1 MSSIGNESDS
11 SMISNVEGKKMRKK
25 KDKDKEKSK
34 DKDKG
39 KIKGKENDMDID
51 NVKTNA
57 NKKKL
62 SKIIMEDSEE
72 ENISVKKHSSIS
84 NGKETNNSEN
94 GTSSNNES
102 TYDKKSEFRVPLM
115 ERLKKRNAKINE
127 MPGFQ
132 FTSFGK
138 KAKKD
143 FDDFSDI
150 ELDFNDK
157 SKFF

>member
-1 MSSIGNESDS
+1 
-11 SMISNVEGKKMRKK
+11 
-25 KDKDKEKSK
+25 
-34 DKDKG
+34 
-39 KIKGKENDMDID
+39 
-51 NVKTNA
+51 
-57 NKKKL
+57 
-62 SKIIMEDSEE
+62 MEDSEE
-72 ENISVKKHSSIS
+72 DNISVKKHSSIS

-94 GTSSNNES
+94 GTSSNNDS
-102 TYDKKSEFRVPLM
+102 IYGNKNEFRVPLM

-138 KAKKD
+138 KAKRD

>member
-1 MSSIGNESDS
+1 
-11 SMISNVEGKKMRKK
+11 
-25 KDKDKEKSK
+25 
-34 DKDKG
+34 
-39 KIKGKENDMDID
+39 
-51 NVKTNA
+51 
-57 NKKKL
+57 
-62 SKIIMEDSEE
+62 MEDSEE
-72 ENISVKKHSSIS
+72 EDISVKKHFSIS

-94 GTSSNNES
+94 GTSSNNDS
-102 TYDKKSEFRVPLM
+102 IYGNKSEFKIPLM

-138 KAKKD
+138 KAKRD
-143 FDDFSDI
+143 LDEFSDI